1 VGLQTGDTDPRSA
14 SGMNLAAIDI
24 SDHHAPT
31 VSILI
36 GNCVPN
42 RGFVQQVCVS
52 AAVSLFA
59 QSHLP
64 RNLGA
69 GHRLADRWSAFGIR
83 VVGLT
88 TSADVTPGRGGGA
101 WAAVQSVV
109 VHLAI
114 R

>member
-1 VGLQTGDTDPRSA
+1 
-14 SGMNLAAIDI
+14 MNLAAIDI